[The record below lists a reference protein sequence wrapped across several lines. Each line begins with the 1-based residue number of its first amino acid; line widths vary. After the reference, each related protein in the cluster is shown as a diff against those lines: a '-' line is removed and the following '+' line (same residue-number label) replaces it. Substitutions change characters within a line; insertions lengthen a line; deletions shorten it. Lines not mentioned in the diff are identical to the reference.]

1 MIYTI
6 TGPSGS
12 GKSTLVRVLLEHY
25 PERFR
30 RVVTSTTRKPRRG
43 ETDGIDYHFEER
55 PAGGLEEWKAS
66 HAASAEFDGNLYGI
80 NTDDYEKLFGE
91 DDSLIVLEPS
101 GARELKERFPMSVHT
116 VYVRISSDMAARH
129 MKKRRS
135 RYKKRQAADV
145 DAGLFDDDGY
155 DSVIDNDGNL
165 DELVRRFL
173 DILPDVQI
181 VVAAGALPYVAS
193 TISTAGGRMFGE
205 PYISVDGKTALFR
218 ADLPVPLKVSLLQ
231 NPNVFEIS
239 PVQYFSPS

>member
-1 MIYTI
+1 MSMTRFLQ
-6 TGPSGS
+6 GNACA
-12 GKSTLVRVLLEHY
+12 KS
-25 PERFR
+25 
-30 RVVTSTTRKPRRG
+30 
-43 ETDGIDYHFEER
+43 
-55 PAGGLEEWKAS
+55 
-66 HAASAEFDGNLYGI
+66 ASAAGKHNRREF
-80 NTDDYEKLFGE
+80 E
-91 DDSLIVLEPS
+91 
-101 GARELKERFPMSVHT
+101 
-116 VYVRISSDMAARH
+116 
-129 MKKRRS
+129 
-135 RYKKRQAADV
+135 
-145 DAGLFDDDGY
+145 DDGY

-218 ADLPVPLKVSLLQ
+218 ADLPVPLKVFLLQ

>member
-1 MIYTI
+1 MR
-6 TGPSGS
+6 
-12 GKSTLVRVLLEHY
+12 LARNL
-25 PERFR
+25 RA
-30 RVVTSTTRKPRRG
+30 TSATDNLPPRRKPRACV
-43 ETDGIDYHFEER
+43 
-55 PAGGLEEWKAS
+55 PC
-66 HAASAEFDGNLYGI
+66 
-80 NTDDYEKLFGE
+80 
-91 DDSLIVLEPS
+91 
-101 GARELKERFPMSVHT
+101 
-116 VYVRISSDMAARH
+116 
-129 MKKRRS
+129 
-135 RYKKRQAADV
+135 
-145 DAGLFDDDGY
+145 FDDDGY